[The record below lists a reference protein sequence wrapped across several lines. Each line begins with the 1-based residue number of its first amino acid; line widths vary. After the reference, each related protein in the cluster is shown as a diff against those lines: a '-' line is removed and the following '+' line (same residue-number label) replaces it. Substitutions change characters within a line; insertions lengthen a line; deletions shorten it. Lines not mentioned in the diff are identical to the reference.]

1 MRIFCVS
8 IMSHMDTLG
17 ECVCLGNDGD
27 EVDTCTETLHDL
39 NVERLESMAGR
50 PDEVETSV
58 DTKIT
63 LLAALWLLLLD
74 HVGLMLV
81 VNEVDD
87 G

>member
-1 MRIFCVS
+1 MNYMKSVR
-8 IMSHMDTLG
+8 
-17 ECVCLGNDGD
+17 
-27 EVDTCTETLHDL
+27 
-39 NVERLESMAGR
+39 MAGG
-50 PDEVETSV
+50 PDEVQTSV

>member
-1 MRIFCVS
+1 MKSVR
-8 IMSHMDTLG
+8 
-17 ECVCLGNDGD
+17 
-27 EVDTCTETLHDL
+27 
-39 NVERLESMAGR
+39 MAGR
-50 PDEVETSV
+50 PDEVETGV

-81 VNEVDD
+81 VNEVDE